1 LGNAVELGRSSPAMS
16 FSRVVLPFGLNT
28 TKCPRDAAIRRSVPA
43 GAVLTHSKRYL
54 VFPERRAC
62 WAQGLL

>member
-1 LGNAVELGRSSPAMS
+1 LGNAVEPGRSSPAMS

-43 GAVLTHSKRYL
+43 GAVL
-54 VFPERRAC
+54 
-62 WAQGLL
+62 